1 MHILW
6 FHSWNFPEKTRPV
19 WGWIIGESMMVWSK
33 LSSILIVLLV
43 AWVLTWVEFEG
54 AYQKLILLYFNWW
67 TLPHIVFDEDER
79 WVIECV
85 LLDTGNH
92 LTPWAVS
99 GALTKRQEESWA
111 SGTERRRVLV
121 SLLQLPLLLSTEQG
135 DHSLL
140 NPGLLSFTLESS
152 WPPCPERENVSRNL
166 EVLGTVWLMSLG
178 VCPKSAS
185 HLMLLRRWKM
195 LAGVIRKSLLRQ
207 VVLPFYSRQKGK

>member
-1 MHILW
+1 MNTSPHSLW
-6 FHSWNFPEKTRPV
+6 RGWALSNWVCATRHRKSSDAM
-19 WGWIIGESMMVWSK
+19 GCIWSTHGK
-33 LSSILIVLLV
+33 AGRELSFWDWTKKSLGFLASI
-43 AWVLTWVEFEG
+43 
-54 AYQKLILLYFNWW
+54 
-67 TLPHIVFDEDER
+67 
-79 WVIECV
+79 
-85 LLDTGNH
+85 
-92 LTPWAVS
+92 
-99 GALTKRQEESWA
+99 
-111 SGTERRRVLV
+111 
-121 SLLQLPLLLSTEQG
+121 PLLLSAEQG

-166 EVLGTVWLMSLG
+166 EVLGTVWLMSLE